1 MTGKPFTET
10 TRTDVKKYYDRIT
23 DRMRNGI
30 ISPITRTKKFRELH
44 SFASFL
50 MEQGDY
56 MPGSEFDHSYPY
68 LKNMKKETVR
78 AGSVP
83 VEDMDA
89 LLSAASDDLMAYT
102 ILTLMYRAGLTSTEI
117 IELESEDDFAGYERG
132 ALAMLKSRQDPCYIP
147 EDAWKILKKYMAGRD
162 VHGTLFYNR
171 SGRPLNTMY
180 VSRMMK
186 KYCSAAGIRNYECPG
201 CAQQLCLQSLCLR
214 RGRRTDGRADGAGP
228 YSRSADTAARH
239 TGAICGKKQRIW

>member
-1 MTGKPFTET
+1 MSRESEQQYVDLKVWDLFRNRFKSPTTEASYWSDIMEFCRMTGKPFTET

-56 MPGSEFDHSYPY
+56 MPGSEFDHFYPY

-117 IELESEDDFAGYERG
+117 IELKSEDDFAGYERG

-162 VHGTLFYNR
+162 VEFYSND
-171 SGRPLNTMY
+171 T
-180 VSRMMK
+180 
-186 KYCSAAGIRNYECPG
+186 CS
-201 CAQQLCLQSLCLR
+201 L
-214 RGRRTDGRADGAGP
+214 AD
-228 YSRSADTAARH
+228 SDICRIADTDV
-239 TGAICGKKQRIW
+239 